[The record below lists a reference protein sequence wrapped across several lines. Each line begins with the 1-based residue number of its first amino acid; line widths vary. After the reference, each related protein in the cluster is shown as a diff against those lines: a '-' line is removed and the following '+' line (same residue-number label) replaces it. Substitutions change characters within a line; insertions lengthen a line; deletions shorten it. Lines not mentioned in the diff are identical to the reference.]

1 VVADLSDQRAGLD
14 NGKSGPVKTYGIR
27 SFDGREKEMSLQPI
41 KILHLIPTLLSGGAE
56 RQLANVVRGT
66 SPGQFDHVVCVI
78 DNAEFFGPGIRDAGY
93 RVNEFKISEKRP
105 FLRAAS
111 RFRAAINTEK
121 PDIIHSRLYDAN
133 IAARLASFPG
143 AGIPIITSLELADYE
158 PEIIRI
164 GGWNPHKVR
173 GLKAIDKITASLARP
188 YYVPCSYFVKNSY
201 QRNFGIDEA
210 KTQVI
215 YNSVDPQLLSASE
228 EDVKKIREE
237 LGLPPDAFIYL
248 NVGRLDPQK
257 NHKLLFQ
264 AFRKVANEVPQAYLL
279 LAGVGRLEDELK
291 KLALE
296 IGIDKK
302 TFFLGRRSDV
312 GALLELADVFVFP
325 SFFEGHPVALLEAMF
340 KSLPSIASR
349 IEVFEEVIDEG
360 ETGLLVDPDSADE
373 LTGAMVELYE
383 NGPLRKSLAE
393 KALSEARAKYDISVI
408 IKQWEGFYRKV
419 NSLK

>member
-1 VVADLSDQRAGLD
+1 MSS
-14 NGKSGPVKTYGIR
+14 KPV
-27 SFDGREKEMSLQPI
+27 
-41 KILHLIPTLLSGGAE
+41 KILHFIPTLLSGGAE

-66 SPGQFDHVVCVI
+66 SPDKFDHVVCVI
-78 DNAEFFGPGIRDAGY
+78 DNAEFFGPGIREAGY

-105 FLRAAS
+105 FLKAAS
-111 RFRAAINTEK
+111 RFRAAIKTEG

-133 IAARLASFPG
+133 IAARLASLFG
-143 AGIPIITSLELADYE
+143 ASIPIITSIELADYE

-173 GLKAIDKITASLARP
+173 GLKAIDKITASLANP
-188 YYVPCSYFVKNSY
+188 WYVPCSYFVKNSY

-215 YNSVDPQLLSASE
+215 YNSVDPQLLAASG
-228 EDVKKIREE
+228 EDVKRVREE

-257 NHKLLFQ
+257 NHKLLFH
-264 AFRKVANEVPQAYLL
+264 AFREAAEEVPNSYLL
-279 LAGVGRLEDELK
+279 LAGVGRLEAELK
-291 KLALE
+291 KLAIDL
-296 IGIDKK
+296 GIDKK
-302 TFFLGRRSDV
+302 TLFLGRRSDV
-312 GALLELADVFVFP
+312 GALLELADAFVFP

-360 ETGLLVDPDSADE
+360 QTGLLVDPNSVDE
-373 LTGAMVELYE
+373 LKKAMVELYKNE
-383 NGPLRKSLAE
+383 PLRKLLAE

-408 IKQWEGFYRKV
+408 IKQWEGFYQKV

>member
-1 VVADLSDQRAGLD
+1 
-14 NGKSGPVKTYGIR
+14 
-27 SFDGREKEMSLQPI
+27 MSLRPI

-66 SPGQFDHVVCVI
+66 APGLFDHVVCVI
-78 DNAEFFGPGIRDAGY
+78 DNAEFFGPGIREAGY

-105 FLRAAS
+105 FLKAAS
-111 RFRAAINTEK
+111 RFRKAINTEK

-133 IAARLASFPG
+133 IAARLATLFG
-143 AGIPIITSLELADYE
+143 AAIPIITSIELADYE

-173 GLKAIDKITASLARP
+173 GLKAIDKLTASLAKP

-201 QRNFGIDEA
+201 QRNFGIDES

-215 YNSVDPQLLSASE
+215 YNCIDPQLLSASG
-228 EDVKKIREE
+228 EDLTRLRDE
-237 LGLPPDAFIYL
+237 LALPPDAFIYL

-257 NHKLLFQ
+257 NHNLLFR
-264 AFRKVANEVPQAYLL
+264 AFREVAGEVPNSYLL

-291 KLALE
+291 QLAVAL
-296 IGIDKK
+296 GIDKK
-302 TFFLGRRSDV
+302 TLFLGRRSDI

-340 KSLPSIASR
+340 KSLPSISSR

-360 ETGLLVDPDSADE
+360 ETGLLVDPTSVDE
-373 LTGAMVELYE
+373 LKKAMVELYK
-383 NGPLRKSLAE
+383 NGSLRKLLAE

-408 IKQWEGFYRKV
+408 IKQWEGFYQKV

>member
-1 VVADLSDQRAGLD
+1 MSS
-14 NGKSGPVKTYGIR
+14 KPV
-27 SFDGREKEMSLQPI
+27 
-41 KILHLIPTLLSGGAE
+41 KILHLIPTLMSGGAE

-66 SPGQFDHVVCVI
+66 APGLFDHVVCVI
-78 DNAEFFGPGIRDAGY
+78 DNAEFFGPGIREAGY

-105 FLRAAS
+105 FLKAAS
-111 RFRAAINTEK
+111 RFRAFVNKEN

-133 IAARLASFPG
+133 IAARLAILFSKS
-143 AGIPIITSLELADYE
+143 IPIITSLELADYE

-173 GLKAIDKITASLARP
+173 GLKAIDKITASLAKP
-188 YYVPCSYFVKNSY
+188 WYVPCSNFVKNSY

-210 KTQVI
+210 KTRVI

-228 EDVKKIREE
+228 EDVKRVREE

-257 NHKLLFQ
+257 NHKLLFH
-264 AFRKVANEVPQAYLL
+264 AFREVAEEVPNSYLL
-279 LAGVGRLEDELK
+279 FAGVGRLEDELK
-291 KLALE
+291 KLAVDL
-296 IGIDKK
+296 GIDKK
-302 TFFLGRRSDV
+302 TFFLGRRGDV
-312 GALLELADVFVFP
+312 GALLEAADVFVFP

-360 ETGLLVDPDSADE
+360 QTGLLVDPNSADE
-373 LTGAMVELYE
+373 LKKAMVELYKNE
-383 NGPLRKSLAE
+383 PLRRSLAE
-393 KALSEARAKYDISVI
+393 NALSEARAKYDISVI
-408 IKQWEGFYRKV
+408 IKQWEGFYQKV

>member
-1 VVADLSDQRAGLD
+1 
-14 NGKSGPVKTYGIR
+14 
-27 SFDGREKEMSLQPI
+27 MSLRPI

-66 SPGQFDHVVCVI
+66 GPGLFDHVVCVI
-78 DNAEFFGPGIRDAGY
+78 DNAEFFGPGIREAGY

-105 FLRAAS
+105 FLKAAS
-111 RFRAAINTEK
+111 RFRKAINTEK

-133 IAARLASFPG
+133 IAARLASLFG
-143 AGIPIITSLELADYE
+143 AGTPIITSIELADYE

-173 GLKAIDKITASLARP
+173 GLKAIDKLTASLAKP

-201 QRNFGIDEA
+201 QRNFGIDES

-215 YNSVDPQLLSASE
+215 YNCIDPQLLSASR
-228 EDVKKIREE
+228 EDVTRLRDE
-237 LGLPPDAFIYL
+237 LALPPDAFIYL

-257 NHKLLFQ
+257 NHNLLFQ
-264 AFRKVANEVPQAYLL
+264 AFREVASEVPNSYLL

-291 KLALE
+291 QLAVAL
-296 IGIDKK
+296 GIDKK
-302 TFFLGRRSDV
+302 TLFLGRRSDIGV
-312 GALLELADVFVFP
+312 LLELADVFVFP

-340 KSLPSIASR
+340 KSLPSISSR
-349 IEVFEEVIDEG
+349 IEVFEEVIDDG
-360 ETGLLVDPDSADE
+360 ETGLLVDPNSVDE
-373 LTGAMVELYE
+373 LKKAMVELYK
-383 NGPLRKSLAE
+383 NGPLRKVLAE

-408 IKQWEGFYRKV
+408 IKQWEGFYQKV

>member
-1 VVADLSDQRAGLD
+1 VAPDLFDQRVGLG
-14 NGKSGPVKTYGIR
+14 NGKSDPVKTHGIR
-27 SFDGREKEMSLQPI
+27 SPDDREKEMSSKPV

-66 SPGQFDHVVCVI
+66 SPGMFDHVVCVI
-78 DNAEFFGPGIRDAGY
+78 DNAEFFGPGIREAGY
-93 RVNEFKISEKRP
+93 QVNEFKISEKRP
-105 FLRAAS
+105 FLKAAS
-111 RFRAAINTEK
+111 RFRNVINTER

-133 IAARLASFPG
+133 IAARLGILFGKS
-143 AGIPIITSLELADYE
+143 IPIITSIELADYE

-173 GLKAIDKITASLARP
+173 GLKAIDKITASLAKP
-188 YYVPCSYFVKNSY
+188 WYVPCSYFVKNSY

-215 YNSVDPQLLSASE
+215 YNSVDPQLLSASG
-228 EDVKKIREE
+228 EDVKRVREE
-237 LGLPPDAFIYL
+237 LGLPADAFIYL

-257 NHKLLFQ
+257 NHKVLFQ
-264 AFRKVANEVPQAYLL
+264 AFREVSGEVPNSYLL

-291 KLALE
+291 KLAVDL
-296 IGIDKK
+296 GIEKK
-302 TFFLGRRSDV
+302 TLFLGRRSDV

-360 ETGLLVDPDSADE
+360 KTGLLVDPNSADE
-373 LTGAMVELYE
+373 LKDAMVELYKNE
-383 NGPLRKSLAE
+383 PLRKLLAE
-393 KALSEARAKYDISVI
+393 KALSEAKAKYDISVI
-408 IKQWEGFYRKV
+408 IKQWEGFYQKV